1 MTNLPSLSRAR
12 VDIPMST
19 MTVRTRQINNPAHVS
34 GKFPQPNRP
43 AAMQPSTEFKG
54 LSRQE
59 HIAAE
64 SWADNLI
71 KGAPI
76 TSVPLENIN
85 AVIITLKERKRQSI
99 LKGDYPL
106 SQEIENMIGRLQ
118 SIIIQRKHAIIKA
131 QEIKALEYSLQQ
143 AEGQLKRLI
152 QQWNEKVAEFNRTQ
166 TSSAKRLEKTQF
178 GRLNDNDSI
187 PIDQLPSRYLKPS
200 AKLLDLRER
209 ERHLVLTKR
218 YDEAT
223 LLHKEG
229 DRMEKAEELEKKREF
244 LLTTQRQ
251 RQQLLV
257 AQDKDLQGFNERW
270 TRNADKLNNQ
280 MEKEVERQKRVV
292 ENIRKKLED
301 ARNEP
306 L

>member
-12 VDIPMST
+12 VDLPTST
-19 MTVRTRQINNPAHVS
+19 MTIRTRQINNPNQVS

-43 AAMQPSTEFKG
+43 AALTPSTEFKG

-64 SWADNLI
+64 GWADNLI
-71 KGAPI
+71 KGAAI

-85 AVIITLKERKRQSI
+85 AVIITLKERKRQQI
-99 LKGDYPL
+99 LKGNYPL

-131 QEIKALEYSLQQ
+131 QEVKALEYSLQQ
-143 AEGQLKRLI
+143 AEGQLKKLV
-152 QQWNEKVAEFNRTQ
+152 QSWNERVDDFNKTQ
-166 TSSAKRLEKTQF
+166 AASSRRLERSQF

-187 PIDQLPSRYLKPS
+187 PLDKLPSRYLKPS
-200 AKLLDLRER
+200 AQLLDLRER

-223 LLHKEG
+223 QLHKEG
-229 DRMEKAEELEKKREF
+229 DKMQKAEEREKKREF
-244 LLTTQRQ
+244 LKTSQMQ

-270 TRNADKLNNQ
+270 TRNAEKLNNQ
-280 MEKEVERQKRVV
+280 MEKEIERQKKVV

-301 ARNEP
+301 ARNETI
-306 L
+306 